1 MKKANLNYKLLSIIW
16 NEDCLLVIL
25 ILLSCNLHDNQIYLQ
40 LSTNSHRVWLQVMSV
55 ARLNI
60 FFNCSNWWWN
70 FIIPEAFSF
79 LSMSFW
85 INILYK
91 YVSEI
96 LCFSETLS
104 PVSYVLPLYYAKGRG
119 LLFCPD
125 KGPYLC
131 PSLHK
136 EICRYLAHVT
146 RPHDWKISVLAEK

>member
-1 MKKANLNYKLLSIIW
+1 MTSWNWKFKINCELFSLIR
-16 NEDCLLVIL
+16 NEDCLMVIL
-25 ILLSCNLHDNQIYLQ
+25 MLLSCNLHDNWIYLQ

-79 LSMSFW
+79 LCTSFW

-96 LCFSETLS
+96 LCFSENYHQFLMYFLCTMQKEEDNS
-104 PVSYVLPLYYAKGRG
+104 CVLIKG
-119 LLFCPD
+119 
-125 KGPYLC
+125 
-131 PSLHK
+131 H
-136 EICRYLAHVT
+136 I
-146 RPHDWKISVLAEK
+146 